1 MDARVG
7 HSDSARPSHLQTQA
21 LVRALRNSDLLR
33 LLSEEMTPDEFPA
46 EQFQQLVTEA
56 ISSLPK
62 RFRDAMVNMAI
73 VVEDEPTPDQLRQ
86 VEVEPPDTIYGLY
99 EGIPLPE
106 RQWAHGN
113 VLPDKISIFRL
124 PILEDSVDEDDIV
137 VGIGETL
144 IHEVG
149 HYFGLSEEEIMDI
162 EEKYWRGDEQ
172 T

>member
-1 MDARVG
+1 
-7 HSDSARPSHLQTQA
+7 
-21 LVRALRNSDLLR
+21 
-33 LLSEEMTPDEFPA
+33 MTPDEFPA
-46 EQFQQLVTEA
+46 DRFQLLVNEA
-56 ISSLPK
+56 VASLPK

-86 VEVEPPDTIYGLY
+86 VEVEPPDTIYGVY
-99 EGIPLPE
+99 EVTPLPE

-124 PILEDSVDEDDIV
+124 PILEDSADEDDIV

-172 T
+172 E

>member
-1 MDARVG
+1 
-7 HSDSARPSHLQTQA
+7 
-21 LVRALRNSDLLR
+21 
-33 LLSEEMTPDEFPA
+33 MTPEEFPA
-46 EQFQQLVTEA
+46 EQFQQLVSEA
-56 ISSLPK
+56 IDSLPR
-62 RFRDAMVNMAI
+62 RFREAMVNMAI
-73 VVEDEPTPDQLRQ
+73 VVEDEPTLDQLRQ

-162 EEKYWRGDEQ
+162 EERYWRGDEQ
-172 T
+172 E

>member
-1 MDARVG
+1 MT
-7 HSDSARPSHLQTQA
+7 SH
-21 LVRALRNSDLLR
+21 D
-33 LLSEEMTPDEFPA
+33 FPA
-46 EQFQQLVTEA
+46 ERFQDLVNEA
-56 ISSLPK
+56 MASLPK

-73 VVEDEPTPDQLRQ
+73 VVEDEPTLDQLRE

-106 RQWAHGN
+106 RQWNHGN

-124 PILEDSVDEDDIV
+124 PILEDSLDEDDIV

-162 EEKYWRGDEQ
+162 EEKYWRGDVQE
-172 T
+172 

>member
-1 MDARVG
+1 
-7 HSDSARPSHLQTQA
+7 
-21 LVRALRNSDLLR
+21 
-33 LLSEEMTPDEFPA
+33 MTPDEFPA
-46 EQFQQLVTEA
+46 DQFQQLVTEA

-124 PILEDSVDEDDIV
+124 PILEDSADEDDIV

-149 HYFGLSEEEIMDI
+149 HYFGLSEDEIMDI

-172 T
+172 

>member
-1 MDARVG
+1 
-7 HSDSARPSHLQTQA
+7 
-21 LVRALRNSDLLR
+21 
-33 LLSEEMTPDEFPA
+33 MTPDEFPA
-46 EQFQQLVTEA
+46 DEFRQLVAEA
-56 ISSLPK
+56 IDSLPK

-73 VVEDEPTPDQLRQ
+73 VVEDEPTPEQLRQ

-124 PILEDSVDEDDIV
+124 PILEDSADEDDIV

-162 EEKYWRGDEQ
+162 EENYWRGGGEED
-172 T
+172 

>member
-1 MDARVG
+1 M
-7 HSDSARPSHLQTQA
+7 
-21 LVRALRNSDLLR
+21 N
-33 LLSEEMTPDEFPA
+33 PDEFSA
-46 EQFQQLVTEA
+46 DRFQQLVNEA
-56 ISSLPK
+56 IASLPE

-73 VVEDEPTPDQLRQ
+73 VVEDEPTLEQLSQ
-86 VEVEPPDTIYGLY
+86 VEIEPPDTLYGLY

-124 PILEDSVDEDDIV
+124 PIIEDSADEDDVV

-149 HYFGLSEEEIMDI
+149 HYFGLSEEEIMEI
-162 EEKYWRGDEQ
+162 EEKYWQGQE
-172 T
+172 

>member
-1 MDARVG
+1 
-7 HSDSARPSHLQTQA
+7 
-21 LVRALRNSDLLR
+21 
-33 LLSEEMTPDEFPA
+33 MTPEDFSA
-46 EQFQQLVTEA
+46 DQFQALVTEA
-56 ISSLPK
+56 IASLPQ

-73 VVEDEPTPDQLRQ
+73 VVEDEPTPEQLQQ

-99 EGIPLPE
+99 EGTPLPE

-124 PILEDSVDEDDIV
+124 PILEDSVDEDDVV

-149 HYFGLSEEEIMDI
+149 HYFGLSEDEIMEI
-162 EEKYWRGDEQ
+162 EEKYWQGEDFSA
-172 T
+172 

>member
-1 MDARVG
+1 
-7 HSDSARPSHLQTQA
+7 
-21 LVRALRNSDLLR
+21 
-33 LLSEEMTPDEFPA
+33 MTPEDFPLD
-46 EQFQQLVTEA
+46 QFQLLVNEA
-56 ISSLPK
+56 IASLPK

-73 VVEDEPTPDQLRQ
+73 VVEDEPTPDQLRE

-113 VLPDKISIFRL
+113 VMPDKITLFRL
-124 PILEDSVDEDDIV
+124 PILEDSADEDDIV

-149 HYFGLSEEEIMDI
+149 HYFGLSEEEIMET
-162 EEKYWRGDEQ
+162 EEKYWRGEQ
-172 T
+172 

>member
-1 MDARVG
+1 
-7 HSDSARPSHLQTQA
+7 
-21 LVRALRNSDLLR
+21 
-33 LLSEEMTPDEFPA
+33 MTPEEFPA
-46 EQFQQLVTEA
+46 EQFQQLVSEA
-56 ISSLPK
+56 IDSLPR
-62 RFRDAMVNMAI
+62 RFREAMVNMAI
-73 VVEDEPTPDQLRQ
+73 VVEDEPTLDQLRQ

-162 EEKYWRGDEQ
+162 EERYWRGDAQE
-172 T
+172 

>member
-1 MDARVG
+1 
-7 HSDSARPSHLQTQA
+7 
-21 LVRALRNSDLLR
+21 
-33 LLSEEMTPDEFPA
+33 MTPEEFPA
-46 EQFQQLVTEA
+46 DQFQQLVSEA
-56 ISSLPK
+56 IDSLPR
-62 RFRDAMVNMAI
+62 RFREAMVNMAI
-73 VVEDEPTPDQLRQ
+73 VVEDEPTLDQLRQ

-162 EEKYWRGDEQ
+162 EERYWRGDEQ
-172 T
+172 E

>member
-1 MDARVG
+1 
-7 HSDSARPSHLQTQA
+7 
-21 LVRALRNSDLLR
+21 
-33 LLSEEMTPDEFPA
+33 MTPEDFPA
-46 EQFQQLVTEA
+46 DLFNELVNEA
-56 ISSLPK
+56 VASLPK
-62 RFRDAMVNMAI
+62 RFRDAMTNIAI
-73 VVEDEPTPDQLRQ
+73 VVEDEPTLDQLSQ

-162 EEKYWRGDEQ
+162 EEKYWRGDDSD
-172 T
+172 

>member
-1 MDARVG
+1 
-7 HSDSARPSHLQTQA
+7 
-21 LVRALRNSDLLR
+21 
-33 LLSEEMTPDEFPA
+33 MTPEEFPA
-46 EQFQQLVTEA
+46 EQFHQLVSEA
-56 ISSLPK
+56 IDSLPR
-62 RFRDAMVNMAI
+62 RFREAMVNMAI

-113 VLPDKISIFRL
+113 VLPDKISIFRV
-124 PILEDSVDEDDIV
+124 PILEDSLDEDDIV

-172 T
+172 EA

>member
-1 MDARVG
+1 
-7 HSDSARPSHLQTQA
+7 
-21 LVRALRNSDLLR
+21 
-33 LLSEEMTPDEFPA
+33 MTPDEFPA
-46 EQFQQLVTEA
+46 DQFQLLVNEA
-56 ISSLPK
+56 VDSLPK

-73 VVEDEPTPDQLRQ
+73 VVEDEPTADQLRQ

-106 RQWAHGN
+106 RLWAHGN

-149 HYFGLSEEEIMDI
+149 HYFGLSEEEIMEI

-172 T
+172 E

>member
-1 MDARVG
+1 
-7 HSDSARPSHLQTQA
+7 
-21 LVRALRNSDLLR
+21 
-33 LLSEEMTPDEFPA
+33 MTPDEFPA
-46 EQFQQLVTEA
+46 DQFQQLVTEA
-56 ISSLPK
+56 ISSLPT

-149 HYFGLSEEEIMDI
+149 HYFGLSEDEIMDI

-172 T
+172 G

>member
-1 MDARVG
+1 
-7 HSDSARPSHLQTQA
+7 
-21 LVRALRNSDLLR
+21 
-33 LLSEEMTPDEFPA
+33 MTPDEFPA
-46 EQFQQLVTEA
+46 DEFRQLVAEA
-56 ISSLPK
+56 IDSLPK

-86 VEVEPPDTIYGLY
+86 VDVEPPDTIYGLY

-113 VLPDKISIFRL
+113 VLPDKISIFRI

-162 EEKYWRGDEQ
+162 EENYWRGGGELD
-172 T
+172 

>member
-1 MDARVG
+1 
-7 HSDSARPSHLQTQA
+7 
-21 LVRALRNSDLLR
+21 
-33 LLSEEMTPDEFPA
+33 MTPDEFPA
-46 EQFQQLVTEA
+46 DQFQLLVTEA
-56 ISSLPK
+56 VTSLPK

-73 VVEDEPTPDQLRQ
+73 VVEDEPTLDQLRQ

-162 EEKYWRGDEQ
+162 EEKYWRGDAQE
-172 T
+172 

>member
-1 MDARVG
+1 
-7 HSDSARPSHLQTQA
+7 
-21 LVRALRNSDLLR
+21 
-33 LLSEEMTPDEFPA
+33 MTPDEFPA
-46 EQFQQLVTEA
+46 DRFQLLVNEA
-56 ISSLPK
+56 VGSLPR

-73 VVEDEPTPDQLRQ
+73 VVEDEPTAEQLEQ

-162 EEKYWRGDEQ
+162 EEKYWRGEEQ
-172 T
+172 G

>member
-1 MDARVG
+1 
-7 HSDSARPSHLQTQA
+7 
-21 LVRALRNSDLLR
+21 
-33 LLSEEMTPDEFPA
+33 MTPEDFPA
-46 EQFQQLVTEA
+46 GKFQQLVTEA
-56 ISSLPK
+56 IDSLPK

-73 VVEDEPTPDQLRQ
+73 VVEDEPSPDQLQQ

-124 PILEDSVDEDDIV
+124 PILEDSADEDDIV

-162 EEKYWRGDEQ
+162 EEKYWRGDAHE
-172 T
+172 

>member
-1 MDARVG
+1 MVPEEFPEDRF
-7 HSDSARPSHLQTQA
+7 
-21 LVRALRNSDLLR
+21 R
-33 LLSEEMTPDEFPA
+33 LLVD
-46 EQFQQLVTEA
+46 EA
-56 ISSLPK
+56 IQSLPK

-73 VVEDEPTPDQLRQ
+73 VVEDEPTLDQLQQ

-124 PILEDSVDEDDIV
+124 PILEDSADEDDIV

-162 EEKYWRGDEQ
+162 EENYWRGEGSD
-172 T
+172 

>member
-1 MDARVG
+1 
-7 HSDSARPSHLQTQA
+7 
-21 LVRALRNSDLLR
+21 
-33 LLSEEMTPDEFPA
+33 MTPDEFPA
-46 EQFQQLVTEA
+46 DQVRQLVAEA
-56 ISSLPK
+56 IDSLPK
-62 RFRDAMVNMAI
+62 NFRDAMVNMAI
-73 VVEDEPTPDQLRQ
+73 VVEDEPTADQLRQ

-124 PILEDSVDEDDIV
+124 PILEDSLDQDDIV

-149 HYFGLSEEEIMDI
+149 HYFGLSEDEIMDI
-162 EEKYWRGDEQ
+162 EEKYWRGDEHD
-172 T
+172 